1 MRILILKM
9 ATTTLMMTILRIWK
23 RTKMSKKIKMN
34 MMTNNMKMKIQNNL
48 IGYKSISNI
57 FERYRLLIKLEN
69 IIKIK
74 KNIIEIRIE

>member
-1 MRILILKM
+1 
-9 ATTTLMMTILRIWK
+9 
-23 RTKMSKKIKMN
+23 MSKKIKMN
-34 MMTNNMKMKIQNNL
+34 MMTNNMKTKIQNNL
-48 IGYKSISNI
+48 IDYKSISNI